1 MINSGKKVTILGSTG
16 FIGRQTLDVVEHLN
30 IKVFALTANKNIN
43 LMEGQIRKFK
53 PKFAVM
59 SNFEAAKELS
69 FKVRDTSTKILAGK
83 DELCNNI
90 LFEKVDIVVNSI
102 VGIAG
107 FLPSISVINCKK
119 KLALANKESLV
130 VAGELIMRLAKE
142 NSVQILPIDSEHSAI
157 FQCLESKNS
166 RKHLKKIILTA
177 SGGPFFGKKK
187 YELKNVK
194 ISDALNH
201 PTWSMGAKISV
212 DSATMMNKGLE
223 IIEAHWLFDVDPEDI
238 EILVHRESIVH
249 SMVEFTDNSVI
260 ANLAVPDMKL
270 PIQYALTY
278 PKRCEALVEKLDLY
292 NINKLTFFKPD
303 YITFDSINIC
313 KNALKSGGALPA
325 VLNSANEAAVELF
338 LENRIPFLKIA
349 EVVRIACNEY
359 KNASISSVK
368 DVLNADIWARNFV
381 KNYFVKNN

>member
-1 MINSGKKVTILGSTG
+1 MISKDKKVTILGSTG

-30 IKVFALTANKNIN
+30 IKVFALTANKSIN
-43 LMEGQIRKFK
+43 LMEKQIRKFK

-59 SNFEAAKELS
+59 SNFEAARELS
-69 FKVRDTSTKILAGK
+69 FKVKDTSTKILAGK
-83 DELCNNI
+83 NELCNNI
-90 LFEKVDIVVNSI
+90 LFEKADIVVNAI

-107 FLPSISVINCKK
+107 FLPSISVIKCKK

-130 VAGELIMRLAKE
+130 VAGELIIKLAKE
-142 NSVQILPIDSEHSAI
+142 NSVQILPVDSEHSAI
-157 FQCLESKNS
+157 FQCLEGKNS

-223 IIEAHWLFDVDPEDI
+223 LIEACWLFDVDPEDI

-249 SMVEFTDNSVI
+249 SMVELTDNSVI
-260 ANLAVPDMKL
+260 ANLAVPDMRL

-278 PKRCEALVEKLDLY
+278 PGRCKALVKKLDLS

-303 YITFDSINIC
+303 YSTFESINIC
-313 KNALKSGGALPA
+313 KNVLKSGGKLPA
-325 VLNSANEAAVELF
+325 VLNGANEAAVELF
-338 LENRIPFLKIA
+338 LENKISFLKITEA
-349 EVVRIACNEY
+349 VKIACNEY
-359 KNASISSVK
+359 KNVSISSVE
-368 DVLNADIWARNFV
+368 DVLNADNWARNFV
-381 KNYFVKNN
+381 KNYFEKNN